1 MLRSRIAAAGLTV
14 GALLAFGAAAPA
26 SAASASEA
34 VTAADAECEIV
45 DASLTWGFKESF
57 RAYIDGSIA
66 NGEWTTDG
74 AVSYATPDFTW
85 EPGAGSLDPE
95 ADTAELRFSG
105 GIRFTGHGG
114 ILDTTFSDPIVRVE
128 ADGSA
133 HVVID
138 VTGTTRDGE
147 QITASGVDFLSG
159 AAESTVDDGQWTLV
173 IAAPILTE
181 DGAEAFPDYPAGAEF
196 DAMTITAGIDETC
209 AEALV
214 AAAEARELPTRVG
227 LIAGGATA
235 AAALA
240 VLVVGLVRRRGA
252 QA

>member
-1 MLRSRIAAAGLTV
+1 MLRSRFAAAGLTL
-14 GALLAFGAAAPA
+14 GALLAVGAAAPA
-26 SAASASEA
+26 SAGT
-34 VTAADAECEIV
+34 TAADAECEIV

-85 EPGAGSLDPE
+85 APGAGFLDAE
-95 ADTAELRFSG
+95 ADTADLHFSG

-138 VTGTTRDGE
+138 VVGASRDGE
-147 QITASGVDFLSG
+147 QITAPSVDFLSG
-159 AAESTVDDGQWTLV
+159 TAESSAGDGQWTLR
-173 IAAPILTE
+173 IAEPTLTE
-181 DGAEAFPDYPAGAEF
+181 DGAAAFPDYPAGAVF
-196 DAMTITAGIDETC
+196 DPFAITASIDETC
-209 AEALV
+209 SEALI

-240 VLVVGLVRRRGA
+240 VVAVGLVRRRGA

>member
-26 SAASASEA
+26 SAAPASEA

-95 ADTAELRFSG
+95 ADTAELRFS
-105 GIRFTGHGG
+105 
-114 ILDTTFSDPIVRVE
+114 TFSDPIVRVE